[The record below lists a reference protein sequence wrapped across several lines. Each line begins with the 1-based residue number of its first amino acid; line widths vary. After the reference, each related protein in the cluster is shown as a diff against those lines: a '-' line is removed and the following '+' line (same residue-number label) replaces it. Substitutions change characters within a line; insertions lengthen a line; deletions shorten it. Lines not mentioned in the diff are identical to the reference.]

1 MAIYRSDQAQFT
13 FAAEG
18 AAGGAPERLD
28 STSLYTAVNLAVAAS
43 KGDRQI
49 TVNAVGSN
57 INTSTKQFI
66 IIDGAEAAGATSE
79 LRRVIAI
86 EGTTILHLDSPLAFD
101 HAVGTG
107 TVVAI
112 DHSAS
117 DETPDNVLG
126 DHSGGSDAAT
136 TSAYIT
142 WIPGIY
148 DTIDVPDPVEAHE
161 ARYMLG
167 QNSVRNPYQMVK
179 GQQSLSGSV
188 AGITLINGWP
198 LRFPL
203 GTVQTNTLVNGANG
217 LTSALAS
224 PMART
229 QVAGNKGEVW
239 LRFHN
244 TETTGSTTIAIPA
257 AGTYLAIAHAN
268 TMTATTKCEI
278 RKIIYSPGGTV
289 APNGNAYVRLNAPLH
304 FTHLEEAAS
313 TVIEIPDTVA
323 EAAGSRFT
331 HEIFDAVELDSVTW
345 NVNMKDENGANT
357 FQRRYTG
364 GKIGSMTL
372 TAEEGGLVT
381 CDWDSATFLN
391 FSHNQQYAAN
401 TGTGDNFVRRYLPM
415 LDIGKADVGVPEIP
429 NTLPTSNP
437 YYFSEGTVKF
447 FNQTV
452 ARVRTFSLTVSNGEE
467 PKYYIRDTK
476 DDSRSPF
483 EIKEGNREYSMT
495 ATIALPD
502 AAGPE
507 STAQNV
513 WKELITASTGIAADG
528 TAGGGFSGFDIQLK
542 FVRDGDDEDQMI
554 IRIPGS
560 YNGTTANAK
569 AGGLNQGALI
579 NSATINVDGSNPMEQ
594 AVDIIFRSM
603 KIIVTDAEAIYP

>member
-1 MAIYRSDQAQFT
+1 
-13 FAAEG
+13 
-18 AAGGAPERLD
+18 
-28 STSLYTAVNLAVAAS
+28 
-43 KGDRQI
+43 
-49 TVNAVGSN
+49 
-57 INTSTKQFI
+57 
-66 IIDGAEAAGATSE
+66 
-79 LRRVIAI
+79 
-86 EGTTILHLDSPLAFD
+86 
-101 HAVGTG
+101 
-107 TVVAI
+107 
-112 DHSAS
+112 
-117 DETPDNVLG
+117 
-126 DHSGGSDAAT
+126 
-136 TSAYIT
+136 
-142 WIPGIY
+142 
-148 DTIDVPDPVEAHE
+148 
-161 ARYMLG
+161 
-167 QNSVRNPYQMVK
+167 
-179 GQQSLSGSV
+179 
-188 AGITLINGWP
+188 
-198 LRFPL
+198 
-203 GTVQTNTLVNGANG
+203 
-217 LTSALAS
+217 
-224 PMART
+224 
-229 QVAGNKGEVW
+229 
-239 LRFHN
+239 
-244 TETTGSTTIAIPA
+244 
-257 AGTYLAIAHAN
+257 
-268 TMTATTKCEI
+268 
-278 RKIIYSPGGTV
+278 
-289 APNGNAYVRLNAPLH
+289 
-304 FTHLEEAAS
+304 
-313 TVIEIPDTVA
+313 
-323 EAAGSRFT
+323 
-331 HEIFDAVELDSVTW
+331 
-345 NVNMKDENGANT
+345 MKDENGANT

-391 FSHNQQYAAN
+391 FNHNQQYAAN

-415 LDIGKADVGVPEIP
+415 LDIGKAEVGDPEIP

-542 FVRDGDDEDQMI
+542 IVRDADQMI

-560 YNGTTANAK
+560 YDGTTANAK
-569 AGGLNQGALI
+569 TGGLNQGALI